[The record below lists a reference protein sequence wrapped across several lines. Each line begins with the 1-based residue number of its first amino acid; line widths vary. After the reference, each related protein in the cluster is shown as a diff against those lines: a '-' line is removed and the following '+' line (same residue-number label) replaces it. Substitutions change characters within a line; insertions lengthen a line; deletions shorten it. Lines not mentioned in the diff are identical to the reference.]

1 MQRAAEMDE
10 NEISSRIIGCAIK
23 VHKTLGPGLL
33 ESIYE
38 EALCYELEKAELNFR
53 RQLSVPIKYE
63 GILLSTPLRLDLLV
77 EEKVIVDNKAKSEIT
92 PIDKQQLLSYLRLLD
107 LRLRMLINYNV
118 VKLTDGIR
126 RVVNKLPE

>member
-23 VHKTLGPGLL
+23 VHRTLGPGLL

-107 LRLRMLINYNV
+107 LRLGMLINYNV